1 MTVVPRDVL
10 LQRLSRQAQ
19 LSAAPRGVRLRRLP
33 FRLVLPRLLDA
44 AGLTW
49 PVTARTFFDH
59 PMHVHLPDL
68 VGVKLYQYGFFE
80 EGLTRALI
88 ERLRPGDTFVD
99 IGAHVGYYT
108 ILASLLVGTKGH
120 VVAFEPTPRTRTEL
134 SANTAG
140 LANVQVVP
148 MAAWDASERLT
159 LQDFGWRQSSFN
171 SVVAARVNGNQRFER
186 IEVEAVAVDD
196 WLAAHSLVP
205 AFIKIDAES
214 AEQRVLRGL
223 RRTIEQHHPILSLE
237 IGDYDLP
244 GVARSAEL
252 IQSIV
257 EQGYDAFE
265 YRDGT
270 FVEHRLA
277 DCYRYDNLLFVPGGP
292 RDADRAEIALQQGAV
307 PRAAPEPLAIPRSA
321 HSMHTPACAAEDQ
334 AP

>member
-1 MTVVPRDVL
+1 MMEVRRDAL
-10 LQRLSRQAQ
+10 LERLSRQVE
-19 LSAAPRGVRLRRLP
+19 LSSAPRAARLRHLP

-49 PVTARTFFDH
+49 PVTAKTFFGRN
-59 PMHVHLPDL
+59 MQVHLPDL

-88 ERLRPGDTFVD
+88 EKLQLGDSFVD

-108 ILASLLVGTKGH
+108 ILASLLVGAEGH
-120 VVAFEPTPRTRTEL
+120 VVSFEPTPRTRTEL

-140 LANVQVVP
+140 LDNVQVVP
-148 MAAWDASERLT
+148 MAAWDATERLT

-171 SVVAARVNGNQRFER
+171 SVVAARVNGNPSSES
-186 IEVEAVAVDD
+186 IEVEAVALDD
-196 WLAAHSLVP
+196 WLAAHGIVP

-237 IGDYDLP
+237 IGDYNLP
-244 GVARSAEL
+244 GVPSSAEL

-257 EQGYDAFE
+257 AQGYDAFE

-270 FVEHRLA
+270 FVRHRLA
-277 DCYRYDNLLFVPGGP
+277 DSYSYDNLIFMPSCVN
-292 RDADRAEIALQQGAV
+292 A
-307 PRAAPEPLAIPRSA
+307 
-321 HSMHTPACAAEDQ
+321 
-334 AP
+334 